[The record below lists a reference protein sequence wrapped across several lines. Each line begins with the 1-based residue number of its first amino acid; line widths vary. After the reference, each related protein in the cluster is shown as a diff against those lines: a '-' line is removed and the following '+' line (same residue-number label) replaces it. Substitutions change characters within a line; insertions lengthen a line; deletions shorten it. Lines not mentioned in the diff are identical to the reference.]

1 MKSATPPLHSQ
12 SNNNGRT
19 HNSFVPAL
27 ALLLSIGLSAGL
39 VNCANP
45 PVENHELQATPFT
58 IPTNVANALPPP
70 TPGTAS
76 VPSATATTAAPAA
89 SATPVVVAIPTAR
102 PDTSPVSPVQVSTAP
117 SRVAQGHVAVVKVAL
132 SFDGHVSGNIDGRPI
147 EWGRSETA
155 PRLYWSV
162 IGFAA
167 NSPLGSRNINV
178 TARDSQG
185 GEHIAG
191 YNLVVVPGGF
201 DVESIWVPPS
211 QGGLLDSGVMTE
223 EKQRVVRLTSVVSS
237 KPWWDGPFIFPTQA
251 EISSVYGT
259 GRSYNGGPVADHHG
273 GVDFEVNVGAPIHS
287 SAAGVVVLAEP
298 LMVRG
303 NAVIVDHG
311 MGVFSGYYHLSQ
323 INVTVGQKMLK
334 GELIGLSGVTGLA
347 TGPHLHWDVIVNGT
361 NVNGVEWVERP
372 ILP

>member
-1 MKSATPPLHSQ
+1 MSTRPQPETH
-12 SNNNGRT
+12 SNNNRGV
-19 HNSFVPAL
+19 HDLAL
-27 ALLLSIGLSAGL
+27 ALLLSIALSAGL
-39 VNCANP
+39 VSCANP
-45 PVENHELQATPFT
+45 PVDTSQLQASPSTT
-58 IPTNVANALPPP
+58 PTNVADALAPHVVI
-70 TPGTAS
+70 TPS
-76 VPSATATTAAPAA
+76 MPSATATVAAAPAA
-89 SATPVVVAIPTAR
+89 SATPVVIASPTAK
-102 PDTSPVSPVQVSTAP
+102 PDTRPVSQVQVSASP
-117 SRVAQGHVAVVKVAL
+117 SRVVQGHVAMVQVSL
-132 SFDGHVSGNIDGRPI
+132 NFDGNVSGNIDGRPI
-147 EWGRSETA
+147 EWGQSETA

-185 GEHIAG
+185 GEHIAS
-191 YNLVVVPGGF
+191 YNLDVVPGGF
-201 DVESIWVPPS
+201 DVETIWVPPS
-211 QGGLLDSGVMTE
+211 QGGLLDSGVMTA
-223 EKQRVVRLTSVVSS
+223 EKQRVVRLTSVVNP
-237 KPWWDGPFIFPTQA
+237 KPWWDGPFIFPAQA

-273 GVDFEVNVGAPIHS
+273 GVDFDVDVGAPIHS

-323 INVTVGQKMLK
+323 INVTVGQKVLK

-347 TGPHLHWDVIVNGT
+347 TGPHLHWDVIVHGT
-361 NVNGVEWVERP
+361 NVNGVEWVERQ